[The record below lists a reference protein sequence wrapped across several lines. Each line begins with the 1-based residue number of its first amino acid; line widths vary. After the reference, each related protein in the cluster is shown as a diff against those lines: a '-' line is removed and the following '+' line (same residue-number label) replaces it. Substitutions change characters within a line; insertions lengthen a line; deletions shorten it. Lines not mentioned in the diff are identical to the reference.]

1 MRFKAACGP
10 LESELAE
17 LDETL
22 AACSEEIEQL
32 AGGVPTLSLDPE
44 LLTPEALGSAD
55 DGWEADSMIGRQQD
69 RLFSL
74 LEEQSDRE
82 REKAN
87 AAEKR
92 EDEQAAMMK
101 SAGS

>member
-1 MRFKAACGP
+1 
-10 LESELAE
+10 
-17 LDETL
+17 
-22 AACSEEIEQL
+22 
-32 AGGVPTLSLDPE
+32 
-44 LLTPEALGSAD
+44 
-55 DGWEADSMIGRQQD
+55 MIGRQQD

-92 EDEQAAMMK
+92 EDEQAAHDEISRK
-101 SAGS
+101 LSALTDPDAPSAVVRATRLRQNYPFLLLSQAPAGSRRY